1 MRAILLFLLLFAAGP
16 APALPS
22 SAAEAVYRGNLSLA
36 WDAHDSGLCGEAI
49 DYLAGIPAESSLAPR
64 AAWLRAECWYDLGE
78 YSRAAGALVAP
89 EAAALEGREAFLLD
103 IYWDQVWEATGREA
117 YGEALR
123 VLAEAH
129 RALPGDPDLA
139 ALSAATHYRQQVAA
153 GLAAQGAAVGAV
165 QVLPRGEEPGGTEWV
180 RAHPWQGEGE
190 WVPQT
195 TAEEWMPSVAA
206 RAQSQGQEL
215 WVRLPTQAL
224 EEEVAREVAVAGMEL
239 RGEIWGWSVGRDGEW
254 FPLDREEWQFRGAVE
269 GLGARGAARFALR
282 QAALAL
288 ADQADLLAWVED
300 HRGPLTLS
308 RGPEGLRLRHPES
321 ERGFTMDPQL
331 WAGSFQRDPEDWQT
345 FWRELTTELGRRAR
359 PYRCFCGRP
368 VVVREVLMGDAGQLL
383 VVGREGNVAVVVAA
397 LCPEHLRYVDSNL
410 ALEWGVS
417 PRELAVRARADAR
430 DNPWQLTFGRGDVEG
445 VPYLFLEGEGVSALA
460 RAPELL
466 LGALERADGY
476 GVRGA
481 VVRVY
486 AATGSTLVVART
498 DAPEGVPRVAA
509 ARLLL
514 EQARHGAVAA
524 GTRLEYRATLRLPAK
539 PLGIFQLTP
548 AE

>member
-1 MRAILLFLLLFAAGP
+1 M
-16 APALPS
+16 
-22 SAAEAVYRGNLSLA
+22 
-36 WDAHDSGLCGEAI
+36 
-49 DYLAGIPAESSLAPR
+49 
-64 AAWLRAECWYDLGE
+64 
-78 YSRAAGALVAP
+78 
-89 EAAALEGREAFLLD
+89 
-103 IYWDQVWEATGREA
+103 WEATGREA

-153 GLAAQGAAVGAV
+153 GLAGQGAAVGAV
-165 QVLPRGEEPGGTEWV
+165 RFLPREEEPGGTAEWV

-215 WVRLPTQAL
+215 WVRLPMPEL
-224 EEEVAREVAVAGMEL
+224 EEEVAREAAASGLAL
-239 RGEIWGWSVGRDGEW
+239 RGELWGWSVGRAGEW
-254 FPLDREEWQFRGAVE
+254 FPLVREEWQFRGAVE

-282 QAALAL
+282 QAAVAL
-288 ADQADLLAWVED
+288 EDQAALVAWVED
-300 HRGPLTLS
+300 HRGPLTVV

-321 ERGFTMDPQL
+321 VRGFTLDPQR
-331 WAGSFQRDPEDWQT
+331 WAGAFQGDPEDWQT
-345 FWRELTTELGRRAR
+345 FWRELTTELGRPAR

-397 LCPEHLRYVDSNL
+397 LCPEHLRYVDPDL

-417 PRELAVRARADAR
+417 PEALAVRARSDAR
-430 DNPWQLTFGRGDVEG
+430 DNPWQLTFGRGEVEG
-445 VPYLFLEGEGVSALA
+445 VPYLFLEGEGVSSLA

-481 VVRVY
+481 AVRVY

-498 DAPEGVPRVAA
+498 EAPEGVPRVAA

-524 GTRLEYRATLRLPAK
+524 GTRLEYRATLRLPAT
-539 PLGIFQLTP
+539 PQGTFQLTP
-548 AE
+548 VE